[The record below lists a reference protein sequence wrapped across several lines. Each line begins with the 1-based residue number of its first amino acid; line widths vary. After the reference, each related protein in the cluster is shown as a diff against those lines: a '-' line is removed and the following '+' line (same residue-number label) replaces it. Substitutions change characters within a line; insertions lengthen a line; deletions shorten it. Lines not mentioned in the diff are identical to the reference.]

1 MFFKNDQLRGAG
13 EVIPMT
19 PEQMQEYI
27 KCQQDVFYFAKY
39 FTIIGPAGEEKMT
52 LRPYQEKIMQ
62 VMCAKIPEKNN
73 RIIMMGRQTGKT
85 TLATLYIL
93 WYALFHKS
101 KNIAVLANK
110 AAQASEILLRIK
122 NAYIKLPLWLQQ
134 GLKKWNN
141 GEITMENETK
151 IFAGASSSSSVRGKS
166 IDLLLVD
173 EFAFIDDNMATAF
186 MQSVFPTQAA
196 KKDAMMI
203 LISTPKGM
211 NHFYNIWQ
219 KAKQGKNSFIPCKV
233 QWHEV
238 EGRDQKWWDQQVKD
252 NGEQFCMQEYACLT
266 GDSMVSIQKG
276 NGEIQDISLE
286 DLYNLQESG
295 LI

>member
-19 PEQMQEYI
+19 PEQIEEYL
-27 KCQQDVFYFAKY
+27 KCKADVFYFAKY
-39 FTIIGPAGEEKMT
+39 FTIIGPRGEEKMK

-62 VMCAKIPEKNN
+62 VMCAQIPAKNN

-93 WYALFHKS
+93 WYGLFHKS

-134 GLKKWNN
+134 GLKKWNSS
-141 GEITMENETK
+141 EILMENETK

-166 IDLLLVD
+166 VDLLLVD

-196 KKDAMMI
+196 KEDAMMI

-219 KAKQGKNSFIPCKV
+219 KAKRGENSFIPCKV
-233 QWHEV
+233 QWYEV
-238 EGRDQKWWDQQVKD
+238 EGRDQVWWDKQVKD

-266 GDSMVSIQKG
+266 GDSLVNIQKSDG
-276 NGEIQDISLE
+276 STMNISLE
-286 DLYNLQESG
+286 ELYKLQEQN
-295 LI
+295 LL